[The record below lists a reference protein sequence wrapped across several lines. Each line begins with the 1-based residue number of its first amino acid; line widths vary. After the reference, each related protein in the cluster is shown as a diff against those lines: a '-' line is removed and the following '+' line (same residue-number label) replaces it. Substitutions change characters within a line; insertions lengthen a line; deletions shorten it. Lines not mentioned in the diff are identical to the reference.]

1 MEKPQEPGVLVKIN
15 RNKEI
20 MEPFNFLVNEALLNV
35 SQGVSTSNDAFP
47 QQKKNDGVEEEL
59 QNTANDILD
68 DDLYIYHSQDNFDVP
83 ISQSIFISD

>member
-1 MEKPQEPGVLVKIN
+1 
-15 RNKEI
+15 

>member
-1 MEKPQEPGVLVKIN
+1 
-15 RNKEI
+15 

-68 DDLYIYHSQDNFDVP
+68 DDPYIYHSQDNFDVP

>member
-1 MEKPQEPGVLVKIN
+1 
-15 RNKEI
+15 

-83 ISQSIFISD
+83 ISQSTFISD

>member
-1 MEKPQEPGVLVKIN
+1 MYLKVSVLLMMHFHSK
-15 RNKEI
+15 
-20 MEPFNFLVNEALLNV
+20 
-35 SQGVSTSNDAFP
+35 
-47 QQKKNDGVEEEL
+47 KKNDGVEEEL